1 LTVALPFG
9 STIAMRK
16 TIIIDGAGR
25 VVLPQQ
31 VRRHFHLEAGD
42 ALDLEVVPDGIF
54 LRSRSRQAGL
64 VEENGL
70 LVHDGEA
77 TGELADAVELARAA
91 RDADVL
97 GLRP

>member
-1 LTVALPFG
+1 MNAMNKAI
-9 STIAMRK
+9 TIDR
-16 TIIIDGAGR
+16 AGR

-31 VRRHFHLEAGD
+31 IRRHFHLEAGD
-42 ALDLEVVPDGIF
+42 ELELEVVPDGIF
-54 LRSRSRQAGL
+54 LRSRTRQAGL

-77 TGELADAVELARAA
+77 TGDLADAVEISRAT

-97 GLRP
+97 GMRR

>member
-1 LTVALPFG
+1 MALGTVN
-9 STIAMRK
+9 AMRRSI
-16 TIIIDGAGR
+16 TIDRAGR
-25 VVLPQQ
+25 IVLPQQ

-42 ALDLEVVPDGIF
+42 ELALEVVPEGIF
-54 LRSRSRQAGL
+54 LRSPSGPTGL

-77 TGELADAVELARAA
+77 TGELADAVEIARAS

-97 GLRP
+97 GLRR